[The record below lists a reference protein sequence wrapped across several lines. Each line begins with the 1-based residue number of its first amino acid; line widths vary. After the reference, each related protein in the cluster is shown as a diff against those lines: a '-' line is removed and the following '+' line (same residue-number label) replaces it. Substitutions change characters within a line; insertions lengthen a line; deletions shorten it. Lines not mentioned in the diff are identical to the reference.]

1 MIISVASGK
10 GGTGKTTIAVNLA
23 LALAKDKGENV
34 QFLDCDV
41 EEPNAHLFLRPNID
55 YSEIVTVPVPEID
68 LEKCDFC
75 GKCAEFCQF
84 NAISVMGKNILTFPE
99 LCHGCGGCSLICPK
113 EAISERPREIGILE
127 HGFSGE
133 IEFVHGR
140 LKIREAMAVPLIER
154 VKKHIDAEKT
164 VIIDAPPGTSCPVI
178 ATIKNSDF
186 VVLVTEPTPFGL
198 HDLRL
203 AVGVARVLRLP
214 MGIVINRADLG
225 DKGVFEYCEKEGI
238 PILITIP
245 FEREIA
251 ESYAR
256 GELLA
261 KKDIWKDRFLG
272 LWERIKEL
280 ANA

>member
-10 GGTGKTTIAVNLA
+10 GGTGKTTIATNLA
-23 LALAKDKGENV
+23 VSLEKGIK
-34 QFLDCDV
+34 FLDCDV

>member
-10 GGTGKTTIAVNLA
+10 GGTGKTTIATNLA
-23 LALAKDKGENV
+23 VSLEKGIK
-34 QFLDCDV
+34 FLDCDV

-55 YSEIVTVPVPEID
+55 YSEVVTVPVPEID

-127 HGFSGE
+127 HGFSGK

>member
-10 GGTGKTTIAVNLA
+10 GGTGKTTIATNLA
-23 LALAKDKGENV
+23 VSLEKGIK
-34 QFLDCDV
+34 FLDCDV

-133 IEFVHGR
+133 IEFLHGR

-178 ATIKNSDF
+178 ATVKNSDF

-261 KKDIWKDRFLG
+261 KKDIWLS
-272 LWERIKEL
+272 LIHI
-280 ANA
+280 

>member
-10 GGTGKTTIAVNLA
+10 GGTGKTTIATNLA
-23 LALAKDKGENV
+23 VSLGKGIK
-34 QFLDCDV
+34 FLDCDV

-261 KKDIWKDRFLG
+261 KKDMWKDRFLG

>member
-10 GGTGKTTIAVNLA
+10 GGTGKTTIATNLA
-23 LALAKDKGENV
+23 VSLEKGIK
-34 QFLDCDV
+34 FLDCDV

-68 LEKCDFC
+68 LGKCDFC

-140 LKIREAMAVPLIER
+140 LKIREVMAVPLIER

-238 PILITIP
+238 PILMTIP

>member
-10 GGTGKTTIAVNLA
+10 GGTGKTTIATNLA
-23 LALAKDKGENV
+23 VSLGKGIK
-34 QFLDCDV
+34 FLDCDV

-186 VVLVTEPTPFGL
+186 VILVTEPTPFGL

-280 ANA
+280 VNA